1 MANSNDFRPGGG
13 AYIIGDDGVPA
24 EVEAPTAREPVAPAV
39 VEQQGQPIDEQLAE
53 GKRRAK
59 Q

>member
-13 AYIIGDDGVPA
+13 AYIIGDDGVP
-24 EVEAPTAREPVAPAV
+24 VEAEAATASAPVATAV
-39 VEQQGQPIDEQLAE
+39 VEQQDQTTEPVAE

>member
-13 AYIIGDDGVPA
+13 VYIIGDDGVP
-24 EVEAPTAREPVAPAV
+24 VEAEAATAREPVAHAV
-39 VEQQGQPIDEQLAE
+39 VEQQGKPIDEQLAE